1 MANMNITPQQ
11 VQMAASAGAQ
21 LLKIDDLPVPMVL
34 AKSGALSVLEGLL
47 GAIARGELIVSP
59 NPDLVEKQ
67 PDPPDDGEKEPKGK
81 GKLKSVTDDKVN

>member
-1 MANMNITPQQ
+1 
-11 VQMAASAGAQ
+11 
-21 LLKIDDLPVPMVL
+21 MVL

-59 NPDLVEKQ
+59 NPDLAEKQ

-81 GKLKSVTDDKVN
+81 SKLKSVSDDKVN